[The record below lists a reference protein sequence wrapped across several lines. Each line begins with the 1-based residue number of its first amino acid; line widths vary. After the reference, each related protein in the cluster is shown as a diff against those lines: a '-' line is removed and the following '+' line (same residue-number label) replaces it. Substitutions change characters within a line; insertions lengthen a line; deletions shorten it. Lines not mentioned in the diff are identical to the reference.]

1 MFDEFVFTIGDYA
14 FKWNGAHTVNIC
26 DMEDW
31 RDFDCFSLNYAR
43 DDYTLDEVKAYA
55 IEWYKEMEAN

>member
-1 MFDEFVFTIGDYA
+1 MSESFRIGEYG

-26 DMEDW
+26 DTESW
-31 RDFDCFSLNYAR
+31 QEFDVFSLNYAR

-55 IEWYKEMEAN
+55 LEWYKGMGPN